1 MRTFVRLRSAC
12 VLAHNL
18 AGRFSSHSG
27 IPHFTLM
34 VALLALAACM
44 GATFA
49 FGQIQSTTSC
59 SQGQWDVLS
68 VMMMDP
74 GLAEGYHMEG
84 LTNGSPSAYIYTQ
97 WDSSQNKLYYTK
109 NPQGNPWDINLY
121 DSDYIY
127 QWVTELQTWKGTNHW
142 NDPRSCKKF
151 NSGSQTSK
159 SDYSMRWASRC
170 AAPGGTNSAFWN
182 PPPTTQPNNTNY
194 YTYVDQDIQSQSQN
208 LGYSKLSLN
217 TTSTMNITDHR
228 AVPPKTFSITTLPL
242 GYTYSCTEMENVN
255 SCKSREVFAYGLDT
269 TVNPVDHVKHSY
281 GWVSWRYYT
290 NSTGGNPK
298 LPAVWV
304 LSNHSITDQLMA
316 GQVSVNFQ
324 CFP

>member
-97 WDSSQNKLYYTK
+97 WDSSQNKL
-109 NPQGNPWDINLY
+109 
-121 DSDYIY
+121 
-127 QWVTELQTWKGTNHW
+127 
-142 NDPRSCKKF
+142 
-151 NSGSQTSK
+151 
-159 SDYSMRWASRC
+159 
-170 AAPGGTNSAFWN
+170 
-182 PPPTTQPNNTNY
+182 
-194 YTYVDQDIQSQSQN
+194 
-208 LGYSKLSLN
+208 
-217 TTSTMNITDHR
+217 
-228 AVPPKTFSITTLPL
+228 
-242 GYTYSCTEMENVN
+242 
-255 SCKSREVFAYGLDT
+255 
-269 TVNPVDHVKHSY
+269 
-281 GWVSWRYYT
+281 
-290 NSTGGNPK
+290 
-298 LPAVWV
+298 
-304 LSNHSITDQLMA
+304 
-316 GQVSVNFQ
+316 
-324 CFP
+324 